1 LGCRRIGTVSDD
13 PVLRIE
19 ADIKVDVAEL
29 RAIYEQALPR
39 RIQGHG

>member
-1 LGCRRIGTVSDD
+1 VSDD
-13 PVLRIE
+13 PVLKIDAYIE
-19 ADIKVDVAEL
+19 IDVAEL